1 MRKIQSVIKGVR
13 GAPDILPADVGRW
26 QRVEVVTRRILE
38 NYGYQEIRT
47 PIFERTQLFVRGIGE
62 GTDIVEK
69 QMYTFEDKGH
79 ESLTLRPEGT
89 APVVRAY
96 LEHRLFTRGDLCK
109 VYYAGPMF
117 RHERPQAGRFRQFHQ
132 IGAEALGVGDAALD
146 AEMLDLLSHLFDTL
160 GIDGWHLR
168 LNSIGDDA
176 CRPVFLERFT
186 RYMRGKRERL
196 CPDCRVRLAR
206 NPLRILDCKVE
217 GCRRLVARAPN
228 PLESLCEDCEAHF
241 QRLQELLRL
250 LKIDYRIDQRLVRG
264 LDYYTRTTF
273 EFVNPAL
280 GAQNAIA
287 GGGRYDLFV
296 GEMGGPPT
304 PGIGFAIGMERLLLS
319 LPPEGPREAWMGVFA
334 ATLGPE
340 AFHLGLRIVQ
350 DLRRQGLRAALD
362 MEGRSLKSQMRLA
375 HKERYRYALILGDE
389 ELKAGVATVKDMA
402 QGGQE
407 QVPLQEVVN
416 RLMSEEYRE
425 GDRGKP

>member
-1 MRKIQSVIKGVR
+1 MRKIQSLIKGVR

-26 QRVEVVTRRILE
+26 QRVEDTTRRLLE

-47 PIFERTQLFVRGIGE
+47 PIFERTELFVRGIGE

-69 QMYTFEDKGH
+69 QMYTFEDRGK

-89 APVVRAY
+89 APVIRAY
-96 LEHRLFTRGDLCK
+96 LEHRLCTGGDLCK

-132 IGAEALGVGDAALD
+132 IGAEALGVGDPAVD

-160 GIDGWHLR
+160 GIDGWRLH

-176 CRPVFLERFT
+176 CRPVFLARFR
-186 RYMRGKRERL
+186 RYMRGKVDRL
-196 CPDCRVRLAR
+196 CPDCHVRLER

-228 PLESLCEDCEAHF
+228 PLESLCEECDAHF
-241 QRLQELLRL
+241 RRVQEFLQL

-273 EFVNPAL
+273 EFVNPSL

-287 GGGRYDLFV
+287 GGGRYDLLV

-319 LPPEGPREAWMGVFA
+319 LPREEPREAWTGVFT
-334 ATLGPE
+334 ATLGQE
-340 AFHLGLRIVQ
+340 AFRLGLRIVQ

-389 ELKAGVATVKDMA
+389 EIEAGVATVKDMA
-402 QGGQE
+402 RGGQE
-407 QVPLQEVVN
+407 QVPLPEVVN
-416 RLMSEEYRE
+416 RLTSGEYRK
-425 GDRGKP
+425 RGVGEP